1 MFWFCKKSDILNF
14 SKIITGRFSAFK
26 YFAVNAYFRRKNF
39 FEENIQ
45 NIKLLQ
51 KISTWENFCRK
62 KRRYRKNN
70 CNLKPKVENF
80 EKYIF
85 IRRPVAYVK
94 TIHFSFSLQI
104 FIFFFWKFDPKAS
117 RNFRYHT
124 RQVKSKCEIFCE
136 GLLTFIDKI
145 FSKTELTDKIE
156 KFSKM

>member
-1 MFWFCKKSDILNF
+1 MAFLTVSKFEPSKIMFWFCKKSDILNF
-14 SKIITGRFSAFK
+14 SKTITGRFSAFK

-85 IRRPVAYVK
+85 IRRPVAFVK

-104 FIFFFWKFDPKAS
+104 FVFFFLKIWSKGLPKLS
-117 RNFRYHT
+117 VSHSTGKIKMWNFLWGSTNFH
-124 RQVKSKCEIFCE
+124 RQNI
-136 GLLTFIDKI
+136 
-145 FSKTELTDKIE
+145 
-156 KFSKM
+156 